1 MEVGPLDMK
10 LHQLRYICEVADR
23 DLNISEAAEA
33 MHTSQ
38 PGVSKQIRLLESEL
52 GVPIF
57 SRTGKRLTALTE
69 PGAEVVQAARRAL
82 REVENI
88 RRIGQEYTGE
98 NTGTLTIAT
107 THTQARYILPPMI
120 QQFRARHPGI
130 RLKLRQGSP
139 EQICDMAYRGEAD
152 IAIAT
157 EAVASSE
164 GLIALPC
171 YRWHHCVL
179 VPVGHPLL
187 TLGRTPTLKELAAYP
202 IITYDFA
209 FAGRSQLSQTFV
221 KAGLE
226 PQVVL
231 TALDADV
238 IKTYVELGLGVGLVA
253 NVAFEPERDVN
264 LRMINIAQL
273 FPASTTWV
281 GVRRGSYL
289 RGFVYDFIELFA
301 PHLDR
306 ATLKAALNAE

>member
-1 MEVGPLDMK
+1 MK

-88 RRIGQEYTGE
+88 RRIGQEYSGE

-107 THTQARYILPPMI
+107 THTQARYVLPPMI
-120 QQFRARHPGI
+120 QRFRDRHPDI
-130 RLKLRQGSP
+130 RLQLRQGSP
-139 EQICDMAYRGEAD
+139 EQICEMAYRGEAD

-187 TLGRTPTLKELAAYP
+187 ALDRIPTLEELAAYP
-202 IITYDFA
+202 IVTYDFA
-209 FAGRSQLSQTFV
+209 FGGRSQLSQTFV

-264 LRMINIAQL
+264 LRLIDIAQL

-281 GVRRGSYL
+281 GIRRGSYL

>member
-1 MEVGPLDMK
+1 
-10 LHQLRYICEVADR
+10 
-23 DLNISEAAEA
+23 
-33 MHTSQ
+33 
-38 PGVSKQIRLLESEL
+38 
-52 GVPIF
+52 
-57 SRTGKRLTALTE
+57 
-69 PGAEVVQAARRAL
+69 
-82 REVENI
+82 
-88 RRIGQEYTGE
+88 
-98 NTGTLTIAT
+98 
-107 THTQARYILPPMI
+107 
-120 QQFRARHPGI
+120 
-130 RLKLRQGSP
+130 
-139 EQICDMAYRGEAD
+139 
-152 IAIAT
+152 
-157 EAVASSE
+157 
-164 GLIALPC
+164 
-171 YRWHHCVL
+171 VL

-187 TLGRTPTLKELAAYP
+187 ALGRPPTLKELVAYP
-202 IITYDFA
+202 IVTYDFA
-209 FAGRSQLSQTFV
+209 FGGRSQLSQTFV

-264 LRMINIAQL
+264 LRLIDIAQL

>member
-1 MEVGPLDMK
+1 MK
-10 LHQLRYICEVADR
+10 LHQLRYICEVTDR
-23 DLNISEAAEA
+23 GLNVSEAAEA

-38 PGVSKQIRLLESEL
+38 PGVSKQIRLLEAEL
-52 GVPIF
+52 GVAIF
-57 SRTGKRLTALTE
+57 ARAGKRLTELTE

-88 RRIGQEYTGE
+88 RRIGQQYADEGRGE
-98 NTGTLTIAT
+98 SSGTLTIAT
-107 THTQARYILPPMI
+107 THTQARYVLPPLI
-120 QQFRARHPGI
+120 QKFRARYPKV
-130 RLKLRQGSP
+130 RLQLRQGSP
-139 EQICDMAYRGEAD
+139 EKICDMAYSGEAD

-157 EAVASSE
+157 EAVASADT
-164 GLIALPC
+164 LIALPC
-171 YRWHHCVL
+171 YRWHHCVV
-179 VPVGHPLL
+179 VPKDHPLL
-187 TLGRTPTLKELAAYP
+187 KKDGAIILQDLADYP

-209 FAGRSQLSQTFV
+209 FAGRSQLQQTFS

-226 PQVVL
+226 PQIVL

-238 IKTYVELGLGVGLVA
+238 IKTYVELGLGIGLVA
-253 NVAFEPERDVN
+253 NVAFDAERDAN
-264 LRMINIAQL
+264 LRMIDIATL

-301 PHLDR
+301 PHLDK

>member
-1 MEVGPLDMK
+1 MK

-23 DLNISEAAEA
+23 ALNISEAAEA

-57 SRTGKRLTALTE
+57 SRAGKRLTALTE
-69 PGAEVVQAARRAL
+69 PGAEIVQAARRAL

-88 RRIGQEYTGE
+88 RHIGQEYSGE
-98 NTGTLTIAT
+98 HTGTLTIAT
-107 THTQARYILPPMI
+107 THTQARYVLPPVI
-120 QQFRARHPGI
+120 QRFRSQHPGI
-130 RLKLRQGSP
+130 RLQLRQGSP
-139 EQICDMAYRGEAD
+139 EQICDMAHSGEAD
-152 IAIAT
+152 LAIAT

-179 VPVGHPLL
+179 VPPDHPLL
-187 TLGRTPTLKELAAYP
+187 ALGRTPTLQELAAYP
-202 IITYDFA
+202 IVTYDFA
-209 FAGRSQLSQTFV
+209 FAGRSQLSQTFAR
-221 KAGLE
+221 AGLA

-253 NVAFEPERDVN
+253 NVAFDAERDVN
-264 LRMINIAQL
+264 LRMIDTAQL

-281 GVRRGSYL
+281 GVRRGGYL

>member
-1 MEVGPLDMK
+1 MK

-88 RRIGQEYTGE
+88 RRIGQEYTSE

-107 THTQARYILPPMI
+107 THTQARYVLPPMI
-120 QQFRARHPGI
+120 QQFRTRHPGI
-130 RLKLRQGSP
+130 RLQLRQGSP

-187 TLGRTPTLKELAAYP
+187 ALDRTPTLKELAAYP

-209 FAGRSQLSQTFV
+209 FAGRSQLSQTFI

-264 LRMINIAQL
+264 LRMIDIAQL

-281 GVRRGSYL
+281 GIRRGSYL

-301 PHLDR
+301 PNLDR

>member
-1 MEVGPLDMK
+1 MK

-52 GVPIF
+52 GVPVF

-69 PGAEVVQAARRAL
+69 PGAEIVQAARRAL

-98 NTGTLTIAT
+98 SSGTLTIAT
-107 THTQARYILPPMI
+107 THTQARYVLPPVI
-120 QQFRARHPGI
+120 QRFRERHPRI
-130 RLKLRQGSP
+130 RLQIRQGSP
-139 EQICDMAYRGEAD
+139 EQICDMAHSGEAD
-152 IAIAT
+152 LAIAT
-157 EAVASSE
+157 EAVASRE
-164 GLIALPC
+164 GLIALPS
-171 YRWHHCVL
+171 YRWHHIVL
-179 VPVGHPLL
+179 VKPGHSLL
-187 TLGRTPTLKELAAYP
+187 SLGRMPTLEELAAHP
-202 IITYDFA
+202 LVTYDFA
-209 FAGRSQLSQTFV
+209 FAGRSQLSQTFSN
-221 KAGLE
+221 AGLE

-253 NVAFEPERDVN
+253 NVAYDAERDVN
-264 LRMINIAQL
+264 LRMIDTAQL

-306 ATLKAALNAE
+306 VTLKAALNAE

>member
-1 MEVGPLDMK
+1 MK

-23 DLNISEAAEA
+23 GLNVSEAAEA

-38 PGVSKQIRLLESEL
+38 PGVSKQIRLLEAEL

-57 SRTGKRLTALTE
+57 ARTGKRLTALTE

-88 RRIGQEYTGE
+88 RRIGQEYRGE
-98 NTGTLTIAT
+98 SNGTLTIAT
-107 THTQARYILPPMI
+107 THTQARYVLPPVI
-120 QQFRARHPGI
+120 RQFCDRHPGI
-130 RLKLRQGSP
+130 RLQIRQGSP
-139 EQICDMAYRGEAD
+139 EQICDMAYHGEAD
-152 IAIAT
+152 LAIAT
-157 EAVASSE
+157 EAVASRE

-171 YRWHHCVL
+171 YRWHHDVL
-179 VPVGHPLL
+179 VTPDHPLL
-187 TLGRTPTLKELAAYP
+187 ALGRTPTLEELAAYP
-202 IITYDFA
+202 LVTYDFA
-209 FAGRSQLSQTFV
+209 FAGRTQLSQTFAN
-221 KAGLE
+221 AGLK

-253 NVAFEPERDVN
+253 NVAFDAERDVN
-264 LRMINIAQL
+264 LRLIDTAQL

-281 GVRRGSYL
+281 GIRRGGYL

-306 ATLKAALNAE
+306 ATLRAALNAE

>member
-1 MEVGPLDMK
+1 MK

-23 DLNISEAAEA
+23 GLNVSEAAEA

-57 SRTGKRLTALTE
+57 TRTGKRLTALTV
-69 PGAEVVQAARRAL
+69 PGAELIQAARRAL

-88 RRIGQEYTGE
+88 RRIGQEYRGE
-98 NTGTLTIAT
+98 HAGTLTIAT
-107 THTQARYILPPMI
+107 THTQARYVLPPLI
-120 QQFRARHPGI
+120 QRFRERYPDI
-130 RLKLRQGSP
+130 RLQLLQGNP
-139 EQICDMAYRGEAD
+139 QQVCEMAAD
-152 IAIAT
+152 GKADLAIAT
-157 EAVASSE
+157 EAVTASE

-171 YRWHHCVL
+171 YRWHHCVV
-179 VPVGHPLL
+179 VPPKHPLL
-187 TLGRTPTLKELAAYP
+187 ATKEPLTLVELAAHP

-209 FAGRSQLSQTFV
+209 FTGRSQLNQTFA
-221 KAGLE
+221 KAKVE

-238 IKTYVELGLGVGLVA
+238 IKTYVELGLGIGLLA
-253 NVAFEPERDVN
+253 NVAFDPERDSG
-264 LRMINIAQL
+264 LRMIDAAHL

-289 RGFVYDFIELFA
+289 RGFVYEFIELFA
-301 PHLDR
+301 PHLNR
-306 ATLKAALNAE
+306 TTLKAALNAE